1 MTNDKT
7 THYINKNTFKSNIK
21 TNSNYIHVLLPLE
34 RYNSIIRFF
43 LSNYPS
49 HGVTQLSNIALIML
63 YWDYDENVEEQIDIK
78 LHVTCASCNNT
89 QEIKLKRYPNEQCW
103 IKLFE
108 LPAVSMTT
116 MSDTQLEPIY
126 LELF

>member
-34 RYNSIIRFF
+34 RYNSIISFC
-43 LSNYPS
+43 LSNDSYY
-49 HGVTQLSNIALIML
+49 GVTQLSNIALIMFYPL
-63 YWDYDENVEEQIDIK
+63 INENVEEQIDIK

-89 QEIKLKRYPNEQCW
+89 QEIKLKKGWDNR

>member
-1 MTNDKT
+1 MC
-7 THYINKNTFKSNIK
+7 
-21 TNSNYIHVLLPLE
+21 
-34 RYNSIIRFF
+34 
-43 LSNYPS
+43 
-49 HGVTQLSNIALIML
+49 
-63 YWDYDENVEEQIDIK
+63 YWIGFDENVEEQIDIK

-89 QEIKLKRYPNEQCW
+89 QEIKLNKYKTNKDVV
-103 IKLFE
+103 KLFE